1 MKRRIEP
8 ILGAVR
14 AAVELDLPG
23 LRAWPLPAL
32 DPDGD
37 KECRGA
43 VLIIGGS
50 REIPGAVTLAGIA
63 ALRAGAGKLQI
74 ATASSVA
81 QLAAI
86 AVPEARVMALAERR
100 DGGIVPSSASSI
112 AREAQ
117 NASAVLVGPGMRSDR
132 SAQRLVRNL
141 LEALTQSTLILDAGG
156 LEILGTEPDLLK
168 GYAGR
173 AVLTPHAGEMARL
186 LKTTRETVLADAP
199 AIAREVAARCGTV
212 VVFKAAVTHIASPD
226 GQLWCNRAGN
236 IGLATSGSGDVL
248 AGIIAGLAARG
259 IGAAQAA
266 CWGVAAHA
274 RAGDVLAERHGGI
287 GFLAREIASEVPAVL
302 AGLTRAPQPG

>member
-8 ILGAVR
+8 VLGAPP
-14 AAVELDLPG
+14 ATSELDDAG
-23 LRAWPLPAL
+23 LRAWPLPAP
-32 DPDGD
+32 DPAGD
-37 KECRGA
+37 KESRGA
-43 VLIIGGS
+43 VLVIGGS

-74 ATASSVA
+74 ATSRSVA
-81 QLAAI
+81 QLVAI

-100 DGGIVPSSASSI
+100 DGGIVPSSAAGI

-117 NASAVLVGPGMRSDR
+117 SASAVLVGPGMRSDR

-156 LEILGTEPDLLK
+156 LEILTNEPDLLH

-173 AVLTPHAGEMARL
+173 AVLTPHAGEMAHL
-186 LKTTRETVLADAP
+186 LKSTRERVLADP
-199 AIAREVAARCGTV
+199 STIAREVAARCGAV
-212 VVFKAAVTHIASPD
+212 VVFKAAITHIASPD
-226 GQLWCNRAGN
+226 GQLWRNRAGN
-236 IGLATSGSGDVL
+236 NGLATSGSGDVL

-259 IGAAQAA
+259 ANAAQAA

-287 GFLAREIASEVPAVL
+287 GFLAREIAGEVPGVL
-302 AGLTRAPQPG
+302 AGLTRAG